1 MTTITVRQNGPLRVE
16 GDDVTLVD
24 WNGQEYRIE
33 KRPFVL
39 CRCGH
44 SSKKP
49 FCDGTH
55 RTIGFQGGDPAAPE
69 APPAPPASEAE

>member
-1 MTTITVRQNGPLRVE
+1 MADVKIQALSNGPLMVKGSVE
-16 GDDVTLVD
+16 VLDGTGQTLQAAEQVT
-24 WNGQEYRIE
+24 
-33 KRPFVL
+33 L

-55 RTIGFQGGDPAAPE
+55 RKVNFQG
-69 APPAPPASEAE
+69 

>member
-1 MTTITVRQNGPLRVE
+1 MATITVRQNGPLLVD
-16 GDDVTLVD
+16 GDDVKVVD
-24 WNGQEYRIE
+24 WNGQEYQIP

-55 RTIGFQGGDPAAPE
+55 RAIGFQGGDPAAPQ
-69 APPAPPASEAE
+69 APLPPPTESSL

>member
-1 MTTITVRQNGPLRVE
+1 MSVKIVVSQKGEIGGPYKVE
-16 GDDVTLVD
+16 GDFEIVD
-24 WNGQEYRIE
+24 AEGKVLEHQGTQA
-33 KRPFVL
+33 FL

-55 RTIGFQGGDPAAPE
+55 AKIGFKP
-69 APPAPPASEAE
+69 

>member
-1 MTTITVRQNGPLRVE
+1 VKLI
-16 GDDVTLVD
+16 D
-24 WNGQEYRIE
+24 WNGAEYKIE
-33 KRPFVL
+33 KRPFAL

-55 RTIGFQGGDPAAPE
+55 RTVSFQ
-69 APPAPPASEAE
+69 ASEAAQPPVAETPTAS